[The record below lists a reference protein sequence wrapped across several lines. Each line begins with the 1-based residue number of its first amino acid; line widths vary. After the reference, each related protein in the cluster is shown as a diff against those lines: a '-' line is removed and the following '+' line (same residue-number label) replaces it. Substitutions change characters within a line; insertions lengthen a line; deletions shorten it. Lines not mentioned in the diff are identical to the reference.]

1 MNPRRTP
8 LEQKLG
14 TFIRMLASERDGEVV
29 AAARAIVRTL
39 KAAGADIHVL
49 AERVETAN
57 GSKLTDGEMR
67 KLYGAGYD
75 TGVRAA
81 EARQH
86 GPDDF
91 RNVDGTPAWHEI
103 ARFLPAKPRS
113 TAIEGARIH
122 QRHGVANGLARA
134 NRAAIQMAAQVL
146 CRRWDDRTRCS
157 PRRGRGQA
165 AKPDEISSEARVL
178 ANDQSTNTQDGNKL
192 RHTSRLNRNAI
203 STRAVRQP

>member
-67 KLYGAGYD
+67 EALRRRLRRR
-75 TGVRAA
+75 RARSGSQT
-81 EARQH
+81 AR
-86 GPDDF
+86 
-91 RNVDGTPAWHEI
+91 
-103 ARFLPAKPRS
+103 S
-113 TAIEGARIH
+113 
-122 QRHGVANGLARA
+122 
-134 NRAAIQMAAQVL
+134 
-146 CRRWDDRTRCS
+146 
-157 PRRGRGQA
+157 
-165 AKPDEISSEARVL
+165 
-178 ANDQSTNTQDGNKL
+178 
-192 RHTSRLNRNAI
+192 
-203 STRAVRQP
+203 

>member
-67 KLYGAGYD
+67 KLYDAGYD
-75 TGVRAA
+75 AGVRAA
-81 EARQH
+81 EAKQH
-86 GPDDF
+86 GPHDF

-103 ARFLPAKPRS
+103 ARFCQQSR
-113 TAIEGARIH
+113 
-122 QRHGVANGLARA
+122 
-134 NRAAIQMAAQVL
+134 
-146 CRRWDDRTRCS
+146 DRLREKE
-157 PRRGRGQA
+157 R
-165 AKPDEISSEARVL
+165 EFI
-178 ANDQSTNTQDGNKL
+178 NDI
-192 RHTSRLNRNAI
+192 TSRTVWREP
-203 STRAVRQP
+203 TERQSKWLRSIFYRLGGNL